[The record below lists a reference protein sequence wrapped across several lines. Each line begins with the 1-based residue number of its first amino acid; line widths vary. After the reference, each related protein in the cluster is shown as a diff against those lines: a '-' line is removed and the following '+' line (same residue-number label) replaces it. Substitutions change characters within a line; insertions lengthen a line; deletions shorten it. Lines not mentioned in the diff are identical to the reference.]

1 MSSPATVPCSLAVR
15 HSPSDKQ
22 IFLPC
27 ESTLPLSSLTPSH
40 PCCCPLPSHSTFP
53 TSIIPVLSSCFSH
66 LARSPRFSRL
76 TSLLPPHLASPASPR
91 FSRLTSLLPGPK
103 EQHEHE
109 GDDEGGAAD
118 GDGHDGAH
126 GPWKTPMPLPPFPSP
141 TPPPSPPFPSPSST
155 HFRPPS
161 SLNDSRAGP

>member
-1 MSSPATVPCSLAVR
+1 M
-15 HSPSDKQ
+15 
-22 IFLPC
+22 
-27 ESTLPLSSLTPSH
+27 
-40 PCCCPLPSHSTFP
+40 
-53 TSIIPVLSSCFSH
+53 LSSCFSH

-76 TSLLPPHLASPASPR
+76 TSLLPAHLASPASPR
-91 FSRLTSLLPGPK
+91 FSQGRKSSTSTRVMTRVAQQMAMATMAPVPSAEEDCSGGLYAARWCI
-103 EQHEHE
+103 
-109 GDDEGGAAD
+109 EGGEGGGKRGERRND
-118 GDGHDGAH
+118 